1 MCGSTSG
8 SLKESIDRYSSQN
21 RRRTQEARERA
32 ELLGRAGT
40 HGLLGFG
47 SRSEERQGLGMAV
60 AISICGFGLRLFAIM
75 QCKVNRG
82 LVQDAHHLAIPA
94 RDNPPN

>member
-1 MCGSTSG
+1 MQSARNSSRMLEESYATGVAILAPYAG
-8 SLKESIDRYSSQN
+8 QRDHLK
-21 RRRTQEARERA
+21 
-32 ELLGRAGT
+32 GT

-60 AISICGFGLRLFAIM
+60 AISICGFGLRLSAIM

-94 RDNPPN
+94 RANPAN